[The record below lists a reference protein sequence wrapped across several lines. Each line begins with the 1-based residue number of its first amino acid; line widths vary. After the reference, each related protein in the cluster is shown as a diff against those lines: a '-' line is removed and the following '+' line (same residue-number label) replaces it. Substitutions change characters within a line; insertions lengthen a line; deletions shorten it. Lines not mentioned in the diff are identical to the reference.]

1 MLVKTFPW
9 MYVFR
14 NFLWILGLSIILA
27 ALSYQEYL
35 THIPNAP
42 EKGVK
47 LWKKKSFKKPF
58 YLGAALTFAGISLT
72 IESFIFVFLAA
83 ALAALFSYLT
93 VFPR

>member
-1 MLVKTFPW
+1 

-27 ALSYQEYL
+27 ALSYKEYL

-58 YLGAALTFAGISLT
+58 YLGAAPTFAGISLT
-72 IESFIFVFLAA
+72 IDSVVLAFLAA
-83 ALAALFSYLT
+83 AFAALCSYLI
-93 VFPR
+93 VFFR